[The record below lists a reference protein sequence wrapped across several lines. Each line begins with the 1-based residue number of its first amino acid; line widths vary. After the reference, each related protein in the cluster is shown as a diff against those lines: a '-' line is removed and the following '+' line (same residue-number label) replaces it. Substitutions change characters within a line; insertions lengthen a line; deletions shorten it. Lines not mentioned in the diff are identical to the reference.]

1 MITQELFDS
10 NVLNIF
16 TDGSI
21 YKHNLFN
28 ETIGCPGALAV
39 QYTDNNFI
47 EIDKDMI
54 IRRYSTNNDSEI
66 NAILLGI
73 RIAIKNRNYFDKIN
87 LFSDSQI
94 CIFGLREW
102 IYNWIKCTQNGI
114 MYSSS
119 GTEVA
124 NQEVIKLIINL
135 IVEYNLNIN
144 FYHQKGH
151 VTETQQSLKNAL
163 DVFNKSNKCNIRD
176 YNFIKIISKFNCEV
190 DIFTKDYIQEVLYN
204 TEIINKTNSKV
215 RPIILDSNMI
225 DINKYKKIINGGK

>member
-1 MITQELFDS
+1 MITKELFD
-10 NVLNIF
+10 NKVLNIF

-21 YKHNLFN
+21 YKHSLFN

-39 QYTDNNFI
+39 TY
-47 EIDKDMI
+47 IDDKFVQVDGDMI
-54 IRRYSTNNDSEI
+54 IRRHSTNNDSEI

-73 RIAIKNRNYFDKIN
+73 RIAIRNRHKFEKIN

-102 IYNWIKCTQNGI
+102 IYNWIKCIQNGI
-114 MYSSS
+114 MYNSS

-124 NQEVIKLIINL
+124 NQEIIKLIVSL
-135 IVEYNLNIN
+135 IIEYNLNIN

-151 VTETQQSLKNAL
+151 VTGTYQSLKNAL

-176 YNFIKIISKFNCEV
+176 YNFIKIISMFNNDV
-190 DIFTKDYIQEVLYN
+190 DMFTKEYIQSVLYN
-204 TEIINKTNSKV
+204 TEIIYKMDIKV
-215 RPIILDSNMI
+215 RPIILDSNTI
-225 DINKYKKIINGGK
+225 NINKYKELIDRR

>member
-1 MITQELFDS
+1 MVNEELFNS
-10 NVLNIF
+10 KVLNIF

-21 YKHNLFN
+21 YKCKELN

-39 QYTDNNFI
+39 QYKDNKFI
-47 EIDKDMI
+47 QVDSDMI
-54 IRRYSTNNDSEI
+54 LRRHSTNNDSEI
-66 NAILLGI
+66 TAILLGI
-73 RIAIKNRNYFDKIN
+73 RIAIKNRHKFEKIN

-102 IYNWIKCTQNGI
+102 IYNWIKCTQDGI

-124 NQEVIKLIINL
+124 NQEIIKLIIRL

-151 VTETQQSLKNAL
+151 VTGTFDSLKKAL
-163 DVFNKSNKCNIRD
+163 DVFNKSNGCNIRD
-176 YNFIKIISKFNCEV
+176 YNFIKIISQFNNDIDKFTGE
-190 DIFTKDYIQEVLYN
+190 YIQNVLFHMELDKIEN
-204 TEIINKTNSKV
+204 RTK
-215 RPIILDSNMI
+215 PIILDPNI
-225 DINKYKKIINGGK
+225 LDINKYKLLINRR